1 MSEKVLAIRIDDE
14 LQKEVKIHLAKN
26 GISLKDYITNLIQDD
41 LAKVIRYY
49 ENAIQKF
56 KELV

>member
-26 GISLKDYITNLIQDD
+26 SEKL
-41 LAKVIRYY
+41 
-49 ENAIQKF
+49 
-56 KELV
+56 

>member
-41 LAKVIRYY
+41 LAKVKRR
-49 ENAIQKF
+49 ENANK
-56 KELV
+56 

>member
-1 MSEKVLAIRIDDE
+1 MSEKVLAIRIDEE

-41 LAKVIRYY
+41 LVKERRR
-49 ENAIQKF
+49 ENANK
-56 KELV
+56 